1 MSCDHDDILFDD
13 TLLGESSKNKESS
26 EGEESSEDILVKVK
40 NKDKLIQFTSPIE
53 TVYSIGQLCTYVP
66 RTMRAIMEQ
75 EGGFSA
81 YIGKVHGTYVRAFRK
96 GFPDEPRLNPYEEFI
111 AMLEENNEMEKLF
124 GDLHVVL
131 TGESETAEKKRK
143 GKKK

>member
-81 YIGKVHGTYVRAFRK
+81 YIGKVPGTYVRTFRK

-131 TGESETAEKKRK
+131 TGESEIAEKKRK